1 MISESP
7 YLLRKHRMVAFS
19 NNAQRCYDPRNDLP
33 GASTNRGVSAAG
45 SQAPQ
50 PSLFCRVSPS
60 RPRILLLP
68 DTPRVLNPS
77 YT

>member
-19 NNAQRCYDPRNDLP
+19 NNAQRCYHSRNDLP
-33 GASTNRGVSAAG
+33 GAIQIEVVSAAG

-50 PSLFCRVSPS
+50 PCLFCRLSPF
-60 RPRILLLP
+60 RPRILLFP
-68 DTPRVLNPS
+68 NAPKVLNPS
-77 YT
+77 DT